1 MHFGATMWFTATSIS
16 PAELATALEERGFES
31 LWASEHSHI
40 PATGDIGEG
49 DAQAHVMDPFVTLT
63 AAAMSTKTLRLGT
76 GICLVNQRDPIQTAK
91 LVASLDQLS
100 GGRFLFGIGNGWHEE
115 EMRNHGT
122 AFATRHGLVR
132 ERIEAMRAIW
142 TQEKAAYRGEFV
154 SFGPMIANP
163 KPVQKPH
170 PPVIVGGAYPY
181 AARRAVQYGDGWYA
195 LTGTKYGNEFEFI
208 PKFQAMLANAG
219 RDRSSCPITICLYPE
234 ELDAFAPHQVR
245 ALARYE
251 ELGVTRCIV
260 GLNPDKEKA
269 VLPILDLWAGFMR
282 ELGTAAPP
290 LPSSPVEE

>member
-1 MHFGATMWFTATSIS
+1 MKFGATMWFTEYSIS
-16 PAELATALEERGFES
+16 PTELAVALEERGFES
-31 LWASEHSHI
+31 LWASEHSHL
-40 PATGDIGEG
+40 PLSDDAGDGKV
-49 DAQAHVMDPFVTLT
+49 QADVMDPFLTLT

-91 LVASLDQLS
+91 LVASIDQLS

-122 AFATRHGLVR
+122 ALATRHQLVQ
-132 ERIEAMRAIW
+132 ERVEAMRAIW
-142 TQEKAAYRGEFV
+142 TQDSAEYHGEFV
-154 SFGPMIANP
+154 DFGPMIANP

-195 LTGTKYGNEFEFI
+195 LTGAKYGDEFTFI
-208 PKFQAMLANAG
+208 PKFNDMLANAG

-234 ELDAFAPHQVR
+234 ELDAFAPDQVG

-251 ELGVTRCIV
+251 EIGVTRCIV
-260 GLNPDKEKA
+260 GLNPVGSVA
-269 VLPILDLWAGFMR
+269 VLPILDRWADFMR
-282 ELGTAAPP
+282 QVKA
-290 LPSSPVEE
+290 